1 MGDPIDPD
9 RQPARSRVGASV
21 GRSLLLWITATTVA
35 AFAAYSVV
43 TLETTSRQWRETV
56 ETDAERFA
64 ELILESTRYA
74 MLLNRKEDLHELVR
88 TVSEKPGVDGVRIYD
103 KQGDIIASADAA
115 EIGQRVDLE
124 AEACVVCHRSGEV
137 RDTLTNGDRTRVFR
151 RPGGGRIL
159 GVIHPIRNAPE
170 CSAGDCHAGSDSKTL
185 LGVLDVTMSMEE
197 ADRRIAASGRN
208 VWIAAIVVIALVGI
222 VSASFVDR
230 VVRRPV
236 ARLTA
241 GAKRVAGGD
250 LDFRIEI
257 DRNDEIGELADAF
270 NAMTRDLHDARS
282 RLTEWSRDLE
292 QTVVNKTT
300 ELARTQRHVAHV
312 EKMASLGRLSATVA
326 HELNNPLAGIVNY
339 ARLVERDLRETDLD
353 PEPRDEMLRCVDL
366 IRREASRSGDIV
378 RNLLLF
384 ARPSSGG
391 RGPVNLGDVIE
402 RAVMLIRHH
411 VEVHRIELTVE
422 NAPGRD
428 RLNCDA
434 DQIQQ
439 AVVALMINAVEA
451 MPDGGT
457 VVIRVVPGDD
467 ELQLEVEDSGI
478 GIPERILPHIF
489 EPFYST
495 KEGTSGL
502 GLGLSVVYGIVRG
515 HQGTVDVVSRPGE
528 GTRISLTLPRD
539 PSRRE
544 TPTDRPATRET

>member
-1 MGDPIDPD
+1 MGEPTDPN
-9 RQPARSRVGASV
+9 RWPARPHVGASV

-35 AFAAYSVV
+35 AFAAYSAV
-43 TLETTSRQWRETV
+43 TLEATSRHWRRSIEA
-56 ETDAERFA
+56 DGERFA

-103 KQGDIIASADAA
+103 KRGVVIASAEAR
-115 EIGQRVDLE
+115 EIGQQVDLE

-137 RDTLTNGDRTRVFR
+137 RDTLTNGDRTRVFQ
-151 RPGGGRIL
+151 RPEGERIL

-170 CSAGDCHAGSDSKTL
+170 CSTGDCHAGADSTTL
-185 LGVLDVTMSMEE
+185 LGVLDVTMSMAE
-197 ADRRIAASGRN
+197 ADRRIAAAGRN
-208 VWIAAIVVIALVGI
+208 IWIAAIVVIVLVGF

-236 ARLTA
+236 ARLTE
-241 GAKRVAGGD
+241 GARRVAGGD
-250 LDFRIEI
+250 LDSRIEI
-257 DRNDEIGELADAF
+257 DRDDEIGELADAF
-270 NAMTRDLHDARS
+270 NAMTADLHDARA
-282 RLTEWSRDLE
+282 RLTEWSHDLE
-292 QTVVNKTT
+292 KTVVRKTE

-339 ARLVERDLRETDLD
+339 ARLVERDLRENDVA
-353 PEPRDEMLRCVDL
+353 PEARDEMLRCIEL
-366 IRREASRSGDIV
+366 IRREAARSGDIV

-384 ARPSSGG
+384 AKPSSGG
-391 RGPVNLGDVIE
+391 RGPVNVGDVLE
-402 RAVMLIRHH
+402 RAVMLVRHH
-411 VEVHRIELTVE
+411 VEVHRIELTFE
-422 NAPGRD
+422 GAPGRD
-428 RLNCDA
+428 RLTCDP

-457 VVIRVVPGDD
+457 LAIRVLPDD
-467 ELQLEVEDSGI
+467 DDVRLEIEDSGV
-478 GIPERILPHIF
+478 GIPDQVLPHIF

-528 GTRISLTLPRD
+528 GTRITLTLPRD
-539 PSRRE
+539 PSRKE
-544 TPTDRPATRET
+544 TPTDRPAVWEA